1 MSGLVRRLTW
11 RDWAVPAALWA
22 AGQVELWVT
31 GPQTVAVH
39 GASWP
44 FALALSACAVAL
56 CLRRTQPALALV
68 VVVGSL
74 AVTTTAQLHAFL
86 LTGLYLLVVAV
97 FACGRYGTG
106 PTKYAA
112 LVLPEIPVL
121 LWTNTIPEVNVTNA
135 WAWGLNSWWIFA
147 LGAAFR
153 HERFLRDQVAQAV
166 AARAAAEV
174 ADQRLSLAREVHD
187 VVSHSL
193 SVMVVQSEL
202 ARVFLKSDPARADE
216 AMLRVQDT
224 GRDALGETR
233 RLLDALRDPAH
244 GSGAARAP
252 TWPDVPELVRR
263 MRESGL
269 QVTLDAPD
277 GQPTLTPEASATAY
291 RVVQEALT
299 NALRHAHT
307 SPTSVAVRQQDDLLV
322 IDVQNDSETSG
333 ETDGERTGAAGG
345 AGSGSPVSPGYGLSG
360 MHERVAACGGM
371 LTTGPRPGGGYR
383 VRAVL
388 PLGEAS

>member
-1 MSGLVRRLTW
+1 MPGLLRRLTW

-39 GASWP
+39 GPKWP
-44 FALALSACAVAL
+44 FAVALTASALAL
-56 CLRRTQPALALV
+56 CLRRTHPAPALLV
-68 VVVGSL
+68 VVASL

-86 LTGLYLLVVAV
+86 LAGLYLLVVAV

-106 PTKYAA
+106 AAKYAA

-121 LWTNTIPEVNVTNA
+121 LWTSVIPEIRVDNA
-135 WAWGLNSWWIFA
+135 WAWGLNAWWIFA

-153 HERFLRDQVAQAV
+153 HERELRERVAQAV
-166 AARAAAEV
+166 AAQAQADAAE
-174 ADQRLSLAREVHD
+174 QRVSLAREVHD

-193 SVMVVQSEL
+193 SVIVVQSEL
-202 ARVFLKSDPARADE
+202 ARLFMTSDPARADE
-216 AMLRVQDT
+216 AMHRVQDT

-233 RLLDALRDPAH
+233 RLLESLRDPTQANSAAH
-244 GSGAARAP
+244 PP
-252 TWPDVPELVRR
+252 TWPDVPELIRR

-269 QVTLDAPD
+269 QITLEAPD
-277 GQPTLTPEASATAY
+277 NPPALTPEASATAY

-299 NALRHAHT
+299 NALRHART
-307 SPTSVAVRQQDDLLV
+307 SPTSVAVRQQADLLV
-322 IDVQNDSETSG
+322 IDVQNDSELSG
-333 ETDGERTGAAGG
+333 DANGNPTA
-345 AGSGSPVSPGYGLSG
+345 VPGYGLSG

-388 PLGEAS
+388 PLEAAP